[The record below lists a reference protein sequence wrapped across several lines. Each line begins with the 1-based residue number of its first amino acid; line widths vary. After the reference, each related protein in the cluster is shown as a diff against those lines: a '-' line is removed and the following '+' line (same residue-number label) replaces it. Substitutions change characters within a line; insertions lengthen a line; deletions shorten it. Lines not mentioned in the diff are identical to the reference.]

1 MYEFLIAH
9 HVYLQQASQ
18 RNWTSSETKV
28 ERFVMY
34 SLFDVIHVSFI
45 AVRTVKLLHVDSE
58 TL

>member
-1 MYEFLIAH
+1 MFC

-18 RNWTSSETKV
+18 RNWTLSETKV
-28 ERFVMY
+28 ERLVIY

-45 AVRTVKLLHVDSE
+45 AARTVKLLHVDSE